1 MCIVQL
7 TEDRPLEPKPPRL
20 VVEDP
25 IERLLLRDEEEIEDP
40 LRWVY
45 GRP

>member
-1 MCIVQL
+1 MCMDQL
-7 TEDRPLEPKPPRL
+7 TEERPLEPNPPRL

-25 IERLLLRDEEEIEDP
+25 IERLLLRDGEAEDP

>member
-7 TEDRPLEPKPPRL
+7 AEDRPLEPKPPRL

-25 IERLLLRDEEEIEDP
+25 IERLLLRDDEAEDP
-40 LRWVY
+40 PRWVY